1 MRLLNFKL
9 TKVNSLEFAKD
20 LKNLKMA
27 RVKTNLRAENKS
39 GE

>member
-9 TKVNSLEFAKD
+9 TKVNSQEFAKD

-27 RVKTNLRAENKS
+27 RVKNLRAENKS